1 MPTHFNEENSMTEVL
16 NDVTI
21 EPVTGLAY
29 RVRPAQVETEKAPC
43 LLLLHGVG
51 SNESGFIELARQMD
65 PRLVVILLRGPL
77 VLAPGRFAW
86 FQVSFTPSGPAI
98 DAAQAERSRAMLLD
112 FIGQLPASHGV
123 DPERIW
129 IAGFSQGGIMSASV
143 ALTAPDSV
151 AGFGVLSGRIL
162 PEVLPR
168 VARGPALGK
177 VQAFVSHGVHDQTL
191 GIHFAHHA
199 RQVLNELGVPLA
211 YIEYAAGH
219 ALDGAMIGDFQ
230 RWLGTQLDAGSG
242 TGGAAGPRN

>member
-1 MPTHFNEENSMTEVL
+1 MSEAL
-16 NDVTI
+16 NNVAI
-21 EPVTGLAY
+21 EPVSGLVY
-29 RVRPAQVETEKAPC
+29 RVRPAQAGNTKAPC

-51 SNESGFIELARQMD
+51 ANETGFIELARQMD

-86 FQVSFTPSGPAI
+86 FQVSFTPSGSVI
-98 DAAQAERSRAMLLD
+98 DAAQAERSRATLLD

-143 ALTAPDSV
+143 ALTAPARV

-162 PEVLPR
+162 PEVLPQ
-168 VARGPALGK
+168 VQHGPALGQ

-191 GIHFAHHA
+191 GIHLAHQT
-199 RQVLNELGVPLA
+199 RQVLTGLGVPLT
-211 YIEYAAGH
+211 YSEYAAGH
-219 ALDGAMIGDFQ
+219 ALDGAMIVDFQ
-230 RWLGTQLDAGSG
+230 RWLGARLGAGNAVA
-242 TGGAAGPRN
+242 GAA

>member
-1 MPTHFNEENSMTEVL
+1 MTEAL
-16 NDVTI
+16 NKVSI

-29 RVRPAQVETEKAPC
+29 RVRPAQVETAKAPC

-98 DAAQAERSRAMLLD
+98 NAAQAEQSRATLLD

-143 ALTAPDSV
+143 ALTAPESI

-162 PEVLPR
+162 PEVLPQVR
-168 VARGPALGK
+168 RGHALGQ

-199 RQVLNELGVPLA
+199 CQVLTELGVPLA
-211 YIEYAAGH
+211 YTEYAAGH
-219 ALDGAMIGDFQ
+219 ALDAAMIGDFQ
-230 RWLGTQLDAGSG
+230 RWLDTQLDAKS
-242 TGGAAGPRN
+242 TVANAA